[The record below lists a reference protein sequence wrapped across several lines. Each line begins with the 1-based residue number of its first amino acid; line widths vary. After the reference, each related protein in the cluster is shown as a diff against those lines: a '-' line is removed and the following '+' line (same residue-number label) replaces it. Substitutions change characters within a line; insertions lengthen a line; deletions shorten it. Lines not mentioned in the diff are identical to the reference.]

1 MLITP
6 FDVVVVLLLST
17 LAGIMICEA
26 YHLLIL
32 EGFMPNSQTIT
43 IPLSSDID
51 PAQLLEI
58 AQALIEDLEN
68 AIDDAGFHCEID
80 ELDVSVE
87 NK

>member
-1 MLITP
+1 
-6 FDVVVVLLLST
+6 
-17 LAGIMICEA
+17 
-26 YHLLIL
+26 
-32 EGFMPNSQTIT
+32 MPNSQTIS
-43 IPLSSDID
+43 IPVNCDID

-68 AIDDAGFHCEID
+68 AINDAGSECEID